1 VGTRQNS
8 RERTD
13 MPGFAR
19 GALLAGVLLLP
30 VALGEGPLGAA
41 LALFGLAFAYGDG
54 RRRLAAASAVS
65 LILVGLFPLS
75 EHHEGALTRASSDPV
90 PAAAYSALHSVPPVR
105 DAVRLQHASAER
117 PAAALALART
127 EMRAGRYKEAQ
138 ARLSAHVNTSSDPAL
153 LNQAANLALLLGDAR
168 EAIALY
174 ERAVALEPSPLIL
187 FNLSQAYGQ
196 GIRLQEQDAALA
208 RAQALD
214 AKAVTL
220 LMVGQADLPNGVV
233 DLPVETSTL
242 LAGRAPSRLSSA
254 RAPHPFAPG
263 RLGSPA
269 LSVVLFL
276 LVGALGAQA
285 PRLYR
290 RSRACERCGVRRC
303 PRCDHRSGG
312 DGLCGPCARLTHSP
326 ETTDP
331 GMRMARLEDLR
342 RRQRRQRRLRV
353 ATSLLVPGTSG
364 LWSGRPLLGLLG
376 MLAFAWALAL
386 VRAPA
391 WLPPDPGSVG
401 GATGILFALGMG
413 AAALVYAAGL
423 LLGLG
428 ARREG

>member
-1 VGTRQNS
+1 
-8 RERTD
+8 

-19 GALLAGVLLLP
+19 GALLAGLLLLP
-30 VALGEGPLGAA
+30 LALGEGLLGAA
-41 LALFGLAFAYGDG
+41 LALFGLAFVYGDG
-54 RRRLAAASAVS
+54 RRRLAAASAAS
-65 LILVGLFPLS
+65 LILLALYPLA
-75 EHHEGALTRASSDPV
+75 EHHQRVLASASSDPV
-90 PAAAYSALHSVPPVR
+90 PAAAYTALHSVPPVR

-117 PAAALALART
+117 PRAALALARM
-127 EMRAGRYKEAQ
+127 EMRAGRNEEAQ
-138 ARLSAHVNTSSDPAL
+138 ARMSQHVQTSSDPAL
-153 LNQAANLALLLGDAR
+153 LNQAANLALLLGDDQ

-196 GIRLQEQDAALA
+196 GIRLQEQEAALS

-214 AKAVTL
+214 AEAVTR
-220 LMVGQADLPNGVV
+220 LMVGQADLPKGLVE
-233 DLPVETSTL
+233 LPVETASL
-242 LAGRAPSRLSSA
+242 LADRAPARVLAA
-254 RAPHPFAPG
+254 RAPHPLAPG

-269 LSVVLFL
+269 LSVALFL
-276 LVGALGAQA
+276 LVAVLATQA

-303 PRCDHRSGG
+303 SRCDHRSGG

-342 RRQRRQRRLRV
+342 RRQRRQHRLRL
-353 ATSLLVPGTSG
+353 ATSFLVPGSSG
-364 LWSGRPLLGLLG
+364 LLSGRPLLGLLG
-376 MLAFAWALAL
+376 TMAFACALAL

-391 WLPPDPGSVG
+391 WVPPDPGSVG
-401 GATGILFALGMG
+401 GAAGILFGLGMG
-413 AAALVYAAGL
+413 AAAFVYAGGL
-423 LLGLG
+423 LLGLR